1 MPTITPSATSAT
13 ERACSGVEM
22 PKPTATGTSV
32 AARTRSTVSVR
43 SAGSSVRSP
52 VVPVSETV

>member
-1 MPTITPSATSAT
+1 
-13 ERACSGVEM
+13 M

-32 AARTRSTVSVR
+32 AARTRATVSA
-43 SAGSSVRSP
+43 SPGGSSLRSP